1 MTQPGSK
8 APAFTL
14 DSEDGPLSLKDF
26 AGKKLVL
33 YFYPKDDTTGCTRE
47 AIDFTG
53 LLLAFAKADTAVLG
67 VSKDTVAKHGKFRAK
82 HDLGVKL
89 GSDPDAKAIE
99 AYGVWVE
106 KTLYGRKYMGIE
118 RATFLIGRDGKI
130 AEVWHNVKV
139 PGHAEAVLK
148 AAQALG

>member
-1 MTQPGSK
+1 MLGTGSK

-14 DSEDGPLSLKDF
+14 DSEDGPLSLDDF

-47 AIDFTG
+47 AIDFTAA
-53 LLLAFAKADTAVLG
+53 LPAFAKADTIVVG
-67 VSKDTVAKHGKFRAK
+67 VSKDTVAKHAKFRAK

-89 GSDPDAKAIE
+89 GSDPDARVIE

-118 RATFLIGRDGKI
+118 RATFLIGRDSKI
-130 AEVWHNVKV
+130 AGVWHNVKV
-139 PGHAEAVLK
+139 PGHVEAVLK

>member
-1 MTQPGSK
+1 MLGTGSK

-47 AIDFTG
+47 AIDFTAA
-53 LLLAFAKADTAVLG
+53 LPAFAKADTVVVG
-67 VSKDTVAKHGKFRAK
+67 VSKDTVAKHAKFRAK

-89 GSDPDAKAIE
+89 GSDPDAKVIE

-118 RATFLIGRDGKI
+118 RATFLIDRDGKI
-130 AEVWHNVKV
+130 AGVWHNVKV
-139 PGHAEAVLK
+139 PGHVEAMVK

>member
-53 LLLAFAKADTAVLG
+53 LLPAFAKADTAVLG